1 MLERREEDSE
11 DLYWWKEHPSQWRWS
26 YVEHPAHPDIEMLAR
41 PDVYAVIFV

>member
-1 MLERREEDSE
+1 MLERREEDSD
-11 DLYWWKEHPSQWRWS
+11 DLHWWKEHPSR